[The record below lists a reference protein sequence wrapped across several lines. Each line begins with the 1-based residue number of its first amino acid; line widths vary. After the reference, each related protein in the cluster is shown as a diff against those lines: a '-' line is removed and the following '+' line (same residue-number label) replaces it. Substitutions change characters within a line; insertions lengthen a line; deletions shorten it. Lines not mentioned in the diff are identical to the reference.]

1 MKNISPEMFAE
12 AFNNIALA
20 YKNKIC
26 ALWDDSKGY
35 TTMMRKEILPQIA
48 QNINLLAY
56 SEKDYYWL
64 DAIFYE
70 SPDTEHFKTE
80 SPYAK
85 YIAVAIEHEH
95 RIKGTEVEINKL
107 QLFNA
112 SLKVLISYPGKNREK
127 FLSRYAKII
136 ENADVFSDASTLR
149 KQLVVFGYKSGEI
162 ISWKFFYYD
171 SSRFKQIILA

>member
-1 MKNISPEMFAE
+1 MKIISPEMFAE
-12 AFNNIALA
+12 IFNNIALT

-48 QNINLLAY
+48 KNINLLAY

-70 SPDTEHFKTE
+70 SPDTEHFDTE
-80 SPYAK
+80 SRYAK

-95 RIKGTEVEINKL
+95 QIKGTAVEINKL

-112 SLKVLISYPGKNREK
+112 PLKVLISYPGKDREK
-127 FLSRYAKII
+127 FLSIYAKIVK
-136 ENADVFSDASTLR
+136 NADVFSDASTLR
-149 KQLVVFGYKSGEI
+149 KQLVVFGYKSGEK
-162 ISWKFFYYD
+162 ISWEFFYYD
-171 SSRFKQIILA
+171 DGRFKQIILT